1 MKLVQVNGPL
11 GQLDPFL
18 LACCTDG
25 NFAPEP
31 AMQYMSAS
39 LGYITL
45 SEDNPYPA
53 IVQQFESLASQLGRT
68 LSPAETNHPIELSDA
83 HNLID
88 EINRRFKKLNAAR
101 NDLMEQRQM
110 CLDGAEQYN
119 HFKGLDANIEQVT
132 GCDYV
137 SVRFGFLP
145 LAGYQELTLHYADDP
160 YIVFMPCKQDK
171 NGYWGVYFTPKDR
184 QQETDAVF
192 SLLYFERVMVPGAAG
207 TPEEII
213 HNFEENIELI
223 DKQLAQMDAT
233 IASMWDEQ
241 ADKINE
247 IYNAARYHAAMF
259 ELRRYAAYKD
269 DVFVYTGWIPATYEK
284 QFNKEIKGISDVRV
298 SISDPENSGSR
309 NTPPT
314 KLKNHFWSKPFE
326 FFVEMYGLPSYGETD
341 ITAFVA
347 ITYVLLFG
355 IMFADVGQGAV
366 LAIASYL
373 IWKIKKMPLFRLMI
387 PCGICSCIVG
397 FVFGS
402 VFGYEEAL
410 DPLYHAIGLPGKPVS
425 VMDSINGILLL
436 AIGIGVVMVAIA
448 MVIYMYSSIRKHLW
462 GEVIFS
468 NNGLVGLLTYAAGVS
483 LCTGFMNGPAFLPGG
498 VAIAIVVVGLI
509 LLLMKEVLIPLVD
522 GEDWHPEGGWG
533 NYFMQNIF
541 ELLEYVLSYLS
552 NTISF
557 LRVGAFVFVHAS
569 MMMVVFKL
577 AGDPANIIIVALGN
591 ALVLVL
597 EALLSGIQGL
607 RLEFYEMFSR
617 CYEGGGRPFRGFD
630 IHRQLSADKAA

>member
-1 MKLVQVNGPL
+1 
-11 GQLDPFL
+11 
-18 LACCTDG
+18 
-25 NFAPEP
+25 
-31 AMQYMSAS
+31 
-39 LGYITL
+39 
-45 SEDNPYPA
+45 
-53 IVQQFESLASQLGRT
+53 
-68 LSPAETNHPIELSDA
+68 
-83 HNLID
+83 
-88 EINRRFKKLNAAR
+88 
-101 NDLMEQRQM
+101 
-110 CLDGAEQYN
+110 
-119 HFKGLDANIEQVT
+119 
-132 GCDYV
+132 
-137 SVRFGFLP
+137 
-145 LAGYQELTLHYADDP
+145 
-160 YIVFMPCKQDK
+160 
-171 NGYWGVYFTPKDR
+171 
-184 QQETDAVF
+184 
-192 SLLYFERVMVPGAAG
+192 
-207 TPEEII
+207 
-213 HNFEENIELI
+213 
-223 DKQLAQMDAT
+223 
-233 IASMWDEQ
+233 
-241 ADKINE
+241 
-247 IYNAARYHAAMF
+247 
-259 ELRRYAAYKD
+259 
-269 DVFVYTGWIPATYEK
+269 
-284 QFNKEIKGISDVRV
+284 
-298 SISDPENSGSR
+298 
-309 NTPPT
+309 
-314 KLKNHFWSKPFE
+314 
-326 FFVEMYGLPSYGETD
+326 MYGLPSYGETD

-448 MVIYMYSSIRKHLW
+448 MVIHMYSSIRKHLW